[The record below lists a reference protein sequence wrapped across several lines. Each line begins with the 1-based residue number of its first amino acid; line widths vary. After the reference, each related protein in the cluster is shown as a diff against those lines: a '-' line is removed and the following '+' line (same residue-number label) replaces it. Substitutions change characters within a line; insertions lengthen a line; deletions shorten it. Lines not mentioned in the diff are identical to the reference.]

1 MTHTIDDKRIRSLA
15 TAARAL
21 GRSVQL
27 DTMVEIAAEQ
37 ALAAVDAASV
47 SISRLE
53 QGTGTLR
60 TLINVGALGP
70 DEVRWPRHEV
80 YRLEDFMQLQKV
92 VGELRIWTLSLDD
105 PDPDPNEVAL
115 LTSLGKGSAMGAPLV
130 VDGKLWGELYAT
142 RKVSD
147 DAFDDGDVAYTEAL
161 SAILAGAVS
170 RALHVDSL
178 ERMAFFD
185 PLTGL
190 ANRRALD
197 EAADQAFDAVSSRAG
212 RRISVAVVDL
222 NGLKRVNDEHGHS
235 EGDRLLTSV
244 AHLLQRSFAT
254 LHGSMVARVGGDE
267 FTVLVPGHDVEKVLI
282 TARTLCHDATRLPY
296 GSGLSCGVATSV
308 RGPDQVPATALFQ
321 AADMAQYQAKRE
333 GSRQPVLVEL

>member
-1 MTHTIDDKRIRSLA
+1 MSHTIDDNRIRSLA

-37 ALAAVDAASV
+37 ALAAIGAASV

-70 DEVRWPRHEV
+70 DEVRWPKHEI
-80 YRLEDFMQLQKV
+80 YRLEDFLQLQKV
-92 VGELRIWTLSLDD
+92 VGELRIWTITLDD
-105 PDPDPNEVAL
+105 PEADPNEVDL
-115 LTSLGKGSAMGAPLV
+115 LASLGKGAAMAAPLI
-130 VDGKLWGELYAT
+130 VDGKLWGELYST
-142 RKVSD
+142 RRVND
-147 DAFDDGDVAYTEAL
+147 PAFDDGDVAYTEAL

-178 ERMAFFD
+178 ERLAYFD

-197 EAADQAFDAVSSRAG
+197 EAAANAFDSIADRAG
-212 RRISVAVVDL
+212 RRISIIAIDL
-222 NGLKRVNDEHGHS
+222 NGLKSVNDRYGHS

-244 AHLLQRSFAT
+244 GHLLQRNFAP
-254 LHGSMVARVGGDE
+254 LHGSLVARVGGDE
-267 FTVLVPGHDVEKVLI
+267 FIVLVPGHDVEKVHV
-282 TARTLCHDATRLPY
+282 AASMLCHDATRLPY
-296 GSGLSCGVATSV
+296 GSGLSCGIATTSHEADRV
-308 RGPDQVPATALFQ
+308 TALQLFQ
-321 AADMAQYQAKRE
+321 AADMAQYRAKRE
-333 GSRQPVLVEL
+333 NMRQPAIAEL